1 MYAMI
6 QRHASSAV
14 VLDGRAHAGHALG
27 ARLGALPGFVAFVL
41 LEEPDG
47 GWISV
52 SLCEARETLTDAQ
65 RLLADWLEPRAARIP
80 LRSGCMPRGAG
91 SAAGTREG
99 RER

>member
-65 RLLADWLEPRAARIP
+65 RLLADWLEADPEPPAAPAGAI
-80 LRSGCMPRGAG
+80 CEVIMQRGL
-91 SAAGTREG
+91 
-99 RER
+99 